1 MRHWPSK
8 YPPME
13 GHLEGQGGRKSKN
26 GRRMSAA
33 RSIVFGIWRA
43 ESQLVALVQSKEQRL
58 KLKNIRMKK
67 LFIIVPLLC
76 LLFSSC
82 GNMSEQ
88 DIEKTTSSGVVLVQ
102 NKSYYEVVL
111 SNGQSVYF
119 SSFDNEGDLDGFTAE
134 KDSVKPVTGYGTGF
148 FVSETG
154 EIATNAHVVSST
166 ISDKDVNKSIGEV
179 ISALKKLVAYAYN
192 EYEAKLDSAQ
202 ALYDYANVSSD
213 VSYEDFYRIRD
224 IRDAIKGEM
233 EEYAE
238 IYNNLDEIRVSD
250 SEIKYHNEVSIA
262 YNDTY
267 VTSEKDFVSCVVTKT
282 DTEHDLAIVQLK
294 SKQTPE
300 GKYVFMV
307 EEEDPLET
315 YDWKEELTR
324 KISDDKNDKLF
335 MSGFNLGPQLALT
348 KEGVKSQF
356 NNGTISQKTSER
368 LMYSIPTLPGSSG
381 SPVVNHQGQLVA
393 INFAGLNGTQNFNYG
408 IRVKYLKEL
417 LAK

>member
-1 MRHWPSK
+1 
-8 YPPME
+8 
-13 GHLEGQGGRKSKN
+13 
-26 GRRMSAA
+26 
-33 RSIVFGIWRA
+33 
-43 ESQLVALVQSKEQRL
+43 
-58 KLKNIRMKK
+58 MKK
-67 LFIIVPLLC
+67 LFIIVPMLC

-82 GNMSEQ
+82 GNMSDQ

-111 SNGQSVYF
+111 SNGESVFF
-119 SSFDNEGDLDGFTAE
+119 SSFDNEGDLDGFTVE
-134 KDSVKPVTGYGTGF
+134 KDSVKSVTSYGTGF

-154 EIATNAHVVSST
+154 EIATNAHVVSNT

-179 ISALKKLVAYAYN
+179 ISALKKLAVYAYS

-202 ALYDYANVSSD
+202 ALYEYANVSSD

-224 IRDAIKGEM
+224 IRDAIKNEM

-238 IYNNLDEIRVSD
+238 FYNGLDEIRVGD

-282 DTEHDLAIVQLK
+282 DAEHDLAIVQLK
-294 SKQTPE
+294 NKKTPE
-300 GKYVFMV
+300 DKYVFVV

-324 KISDDKNDKLF
+324 KVSDDKNDKLF

-368 LMYSIPTLPGSSG
+368 LMYSIPALPGSSG
-381 SPVVNHQGQLVA
+381 SPVLNHQGQLVA

-408 IRVKYLKEL
+408 IRVKFLKEL
-417 LAK
+417 LEK

>member
-1 MRHWPSK
+1 
-8 YPPME
+8 
-13 GHLEGQGGRKSKN
+13 
-26 GRRMSAA
+26 
-33 RSIVFGIWRA
+33 
-43 ESQLVALVQSKEQRL
+43 
-58 KLKNIRMKK
+58 MKK

-76 LLFSSC
+76 LLFLSC
-82 GNMSEQ
+82 GNMSDQ

-111 SNGQSVYF
+111 SNGESVYF
-119 SSFDNEGDLDGFTAE
+119 SSFDSEGDLDGFTVE
-134 KDSVKPVTGYGTGF
+134 KDSVKPVTSYGTGF

-154 EIATNAHVVSST
+154 EIATNAHVVSNT

-179 ISALKKLVAYAYN
+179 ISALKKLAVYAYN

-202 ALYDYANVSSD
+202 TLYDYANVSSD

-224 IRDAIKGEM
+224 IRDAIKNEM

-238 IYNNLDEIRVSD
+238 FYNGLDEIRVGD

-282 DTEHDLAIVQLK
+282 DAEHDLAIVQLK
-294 SKQTPE
+294 NKKTPE
-300 GKYVFMV
+300 DKYVFVV

-324 KISDDKNDKLF
+324 KVSDDKNDKLF

-368 LMYSIPTLPGSSG
+368 LMYSIPALPGSSG
-381 SPVVNHQGQLVA
+381 SPVLNHQGQLVA

-408 IRVKYLKEL
+408 IRVKFLKEL
-417 LAK
+417 LEK